1 MSTRSGKS
9 KSSNWR
15 NGIRRTFKD
24 QLLAPVSVRR
34 FYNNPTKLLDDM
46 AEDALKKYSGM
57 TYKELSGYEK
67 NDT

>member
-9 KSSNWR
+9 KSSNWP

-34 FYNNPTKLLDDM
+34 FYNNSIKLLNDIS
-46 AEDALKKYSGM
+46 EDALKKHSGM
-57 TYKELSGYEK
+57 TYEELSGHEK
-67 NDT
+67 